1 MKRNIIC
8 ILVLGVLLVGCN
20 SNSNK
25 VTVIDERIKTSTEE
39 STVENTEVTTESIKK
54 ESVNEQDTHN
64 NTYDYIDKKDNY
76 YGKAIDRTNTII
88 TNKDE
93 AIDYVNS
100 HKDVYGLHSD
110 KSEIVLLD
118 ERKLDSGLN
127 YYFTQYYDD
136 VEVYASGLII
146 DLDTNGN
153 ITFVNNSLVSDSNFD
168 SLDKSKIKPIKEVLS
183 SYPYSEDAVELI
195 IMNDRYAYT
204 FMELCDKED
213 YVTVDAITGE
223 EISRIPSIID

>member
-8 ILVLGVLLVGCN
+8 ILVLGVLLVGCS
-20 SNSNK
+20 SNNK
-25 VTVIDERIKTSTEE
+25 VTVIDEHIKASTEE
-39 STVENTEVTTESIKK
+39 SIAENTEVATESIKK
-54 ESVNEQDTHN
+54 ESVNEQDTN

-76 YGKAIDRTNTII
+76 YGKAIDRTNTVI
-88 TNKDE
+88 TNKNE

-100 HKDVYGLHSD
+100 HKDMYGLHSD
-110 KSEIVLLD
+110 KSKIVLLD
-118 ERKLDSGLN
+118 ERKLDSGFN

-146 DLDTNGN
+146 DLDTSGN

-168 SLDKSKIKPIKEVLS
+168 SLDKSKIKPVKEVLS

-195 IMNDRYAYT
+195 IMNGRYAYT

-223 EISRIPSIID
+223 EINREPSIMY